1 MYADLYKKL
10 VYDGG
15 NQHFKSSRKN
25 KVRIAELKS
34 KLQASK
40 QLKKKKTNKEKLTFL
55 FIRKSELD
63 TSVACTTKKILE
75 V

>member
-40 QLKKKKTNKEKLTFL
+40 ELKKKKK
-55 FIRKSELD
+55 R
-63 TSVACTTKKILE
+63 TKKN
-75 V
+75 

>member
-40 QLKKKKTNKEKLTFL
+40 ELKKKNEQRKTDISFH
-55 FIRKSELD
+55 S
-63 TSVACTTKKILE
+63 
-75 V
+75 

>member
-40 QLKKKKTNKEKLTFL
+40 ELKKKKTNKEKLTFL